1 MDLVG
6 RVDRVDLVDNV
17 DMVDK
22 VSMVDRLA
30 IVNIQYTVGYFK
42 LLLDNLVWTR
52 WTWKT

>member
-22 VSMVDRLA
+22 VSMVDSLA

-42 LLLDNLVWTR
+42 LLLHTLVWTR
-52 WTWKT
+52 WTWKP